1 MAFSRNEA
9 ILENILGADNTIVAP
24 QSRIEELLI
33 EIMNMLGEMEPSE
46 PVTEAEIDVII
57 EALS

>member
-1 MAFSRNEA
+1 MPFSRNEA

-33 EIMNMLGEMEPSE
+33 EIMNMLGEMDPSE

>member
-1 MAFSRNEA
+1 MPFSRNEA

>member
-33 EIMNMLGEMEPSE
+33 EIMDMLGEMEPSE